1 MNNYSFTVTAKSQFL
16 LEQSDLKRNQFA
28 FAYTVSIQNTGAV
41 AAQLISRYWLITD
54 SNGHTQEVK
63 GLGVIGHQPL
73 LAVGEKFEYSSWAVI
88 DTPVGTM
95 QGHYFC
101 VAEDD
106 TRFEAPIPE
115 FTLAV
120 TSRLH

>member
-28 FAYTVSIQNTGAV
+28 FAYTVSIQNTGTV

-101 VAEDD
+101 VAEDGA
-106 TRFEAPIPE
+106 RFEAPIPE

>member
-101 VAEDD
+101 VAEDG

>member
-16 LEQSDLKRNQFA
+16 LEQSDLRKHQYA
-28 FAYTVSIQNTGAV
+28 FAYTVTIQNTGSV

-54 SNGHTQEVK
+54 SNGHTQEIS
-63 GLGVIGHQPL
+63 GLGIVGHQPL
-73 LAVGEKFEYSSWAVI
+73 LASGEQFEYSSWAVI

-101 VAEDD
+101 VAEDG
-106 TRFEAPIPE
+106 TRFESPIPE